1 MATIKIM
8 FIWNIC
14 KFDQIKVILIKN
26 MMKVNSKDV
35 EKIKRIAIWSFYIK
49 KLTTSSL
56 YMNSNLANLGIRIL
70 LL

>member
-1 MATIKIM
+1 
-8 FIWNIC
+8 
-14 KFDQIKVILIKN
+14 
-26 MMKVNSKDV
+26 MMKVNSKDL

-49 KLTTSSL
+49 IPTTSSL

>member
-1 MATIKIM
+1 M

-14 KFDQIKVILIKN
+14 KFHQIKVTLIKN